1 MRGIIVIS
9 DQIKG
14 QIAVAGTDVYG
25 ASGNDVI
32 WFIMNDF
39 ADMALKIFY

>member
-14 QIAVAGTDVYG
+14 QIAVAGTDVYLFTEHLEMM
-25 ASGNDVI
+25 
-32 WFIMNDF
+32 WFG
-39 ADMALKIFY
+39 L